1 MDHLIK
7 HRIIDKI
14 LVSDDEKLLRA
25 IDQIMDSASNND
37 SFGTLTNKQK
47 IMLKMSDQ
55 DIKSGNT
62 IVQKDMDE
70 EDLSWLIDK

>member
-1 MDHLIK
+1 MDHQIK

-14 LVSDDEKLLRA
+14 LVSDDEKLLCA

-37 SFGTLTNKQK
+37 SFGTLTNKQIILK
-47 IMLKMSDQ
+47 ISDQ

-62 IVQKDMDE
+62 ISQKDMDE

>member
-1 MDHLIK
+1 MDHQIK

-14 LVSDDEKLLRA
+14 LVSDDEKLLCA

-37 SFGTLTNKQK
+37 SFGTLTNKQIILK
-47 IMLKMSDQ
+47 ISDQ
-55 DIKSGNT
+55 DIKSRNT
-62 IVQKDMDE
+62 ISQKDMDE